1 MYTQWVTLGQL
12 PHTPGEVGPQP
23 ASFRPSWRIPG
34 EPRWEDPRE
43 PEGTGQSGSSAKP
56 RAGAPEAGVL
66 GGCGTVRW
74 WQWPCLESKRVAPG
88 GDPLPPCLGATVSPD
103 AVSCDL
109 LVSRQGCSYGGRAGG
124 TGSVCALFFC
134 DLGGQVA
141 SWGSSSS
148 TPQFLGCSARPLSQL
163 ARTPS
168 LGSGKG
174 WAAQRG
180 RKGRWA
186 QSQRLGSKPALSCLY
201 LWPWKGSGD
210 NKMLGFQGD

>member
-12 PHTPGEVGPQP
+12 PHTPGEVCPQP
-23 ASFRPSWRIPG
+23 TSFRLSWRIPG
-34 EPRWEDPRE
+34 EPGWEDPGE
-43 PEGTGQSGSSAKP
+43 PEGTGQSGSSPAKP
-56 RAGAPEAGVL
+56 WARAPEAGAL

-74 WQWPCLESKRVAPG
+74 WQWPCLESKRVAQG
-88 GDPLPPCLGATVSPD
+88 GDPLPPCLGAAVSPD

-109 LVSRQGCSYGGRAGG
+109 LVSRQGCSCGGRAGG

-134 DLGGQVA
+134 DLGGT
-141 SWGSSSS
+141 GGFLG
-148 TPQFLGCSARPLSQL
+148 FLGCSARPLSQL

-168 LGSGKG
+168 LRSGKG

-180 RKGRWA
+180 REGRWA
-186 QSQRLGSKPALSCLY
+186 QSQHLGSKPALSRLD

-210 NKMLGFQGD
+210 NKILGF